1 MKPSNMDKN
10 GAKKLL
16 DSVLDDEFLFHLH
29 VHHDL
34 HENILGTF
42 IKSSEKSIARMLI
55 AFYFSF
61 ENFRSSNQVFT
72 T

>member
-1 MKPSNMDKN
+1 MDKKS
-10 GAKKLL
+10 AKKLL
-16 DSVLDDEFLFHLH
+16 VSVLDDEFLFHLH
-29 VHHDL
+29 MHHDL
-34 HENILGTF
+34 HESVLGRF
-42 IKSSEKSIARMLI
+42 LKFSDKSITRMLI